1 MTTAKKDGILVPV
14 GAKESELFLGTSS
27 WTAEGWGGAF
37 YPEGTKPADFLEYYS
52 RHFNCVEIDS
62 TFYRIPT
69 AKTVEQWRERTP
81 KGFVFAAKAPSS
93 ITHQK
98 VLVDADDDLKQFLR
112 VMDLLDDKLGP
123 IVWQFPY
130 FRRDAFR
137 GVGFFIERL
146 EPWLKKLPKNYQWVV
161 EVRNK
166 GWLSE
171 KLYSVL
177 RRHGIAL
184 ALIDHPW
191 MPRPNEVFN
200 TGDPITSDFTY
211 IRWLGDRKGIEEQ
224 TKVWDKTIIDRT
236 AELTEWVR
244 VMRGLEARGIRIY
257 AAANNHYGGFAPDTV
272 NTFHRLWSATEPIKK
287 RESVEHLPTNMR
299 FNF

>member
-1 MTTAKKDGILVPV
+1 MTSAKKDGILVAMF
-14 GAKESELFLGTSS
+14 AKDSQLYLGTSS
-27 WTAEGWGGAF
+27 WTADGWVGAF
-37 YPEGTKPADFLEYYS
+37 YPEGTKPADFLPYYAK
-52 RHFNCVEIDS
+52 HFNCVEIDS
-62 TFYRIPT
+62 TFYRIPS

-81 KGFVFAAKAPSS
+81 KGFVFAAKAPSA

-98 VLVDADDDLKQFLR
+98 VLVDADEDLKQFLR
-112 VMDLLDDKLGP
+112 MMDLLGDKLGP
-123 IVWQFPY
+123 IIWQFPY
-130 FRRDAFR
+130 MNRQRFR
-137 GVGFFIERL
+137 GLGFFIERL

-191 MPRPNEVFN
+191 MPRPDEVFN
-200 TGDPITSDFTY
+200 TGDPVTADFTY
-211 IRWLGDRKGIEEQ
+211 IRWLGDRKGIEER
-224 TKVWDKTIIDRT
+224 TKVWDRTIIDRS

-244 VMRGLEARGIRIY
+244 IMRGLAARGIRIY
-257 AAANNHYGGFAPDTV
+257 AAANNHFAGFAPDTV
-272 NTFHRLWSATEPIKK
+272 NTFRRLWSSTEPAKK
-287 RESVEHLPTNMR
+287 KERADHVPTNMR
-299 FNF
+299 FEF